1 MLAGA
6 LASATIAPGCAT
18 TGAPAA
24 ERRPSEE
31 VLYDAMVAE
40 AEARGWEVATASPR
54 YRIVTTGYEELSKR
68 LRVRRIMK
76 IVVLPQGGALQV
88 TVAYERDAGPD
99 GEPSWE
105 PIAEGPVREKAAAE
119 ELELGRA
126 IERRF
131 HGMR

>member
-1 MLAGA
+1 M
-6 LASATIAPGCAT
+6 APGCAT
-18 TGAPAA
+18 TGEPAA

-31 VLYDAMVAE
+31 VLYDAMVEE

-68 LRVRRIMK
+68 MRVRRIMK

-88 TVAYERDAGPD
+88 TVGYERDAGPE

-105 PIAEGPVREKAAAE
+105 PIVDGPVREKAAKE